1 MVKFF
6 SYCLK
11 GRLVKEEE
19 EEEEEISMFC
29 QTSYVYHGSLSL
41 CTWIYVET
49 QKASHLAK

>member
-11 GRLVKEEE
+11 SKLVKEEE
-19 EEEEEISMFC
+19 EEDISMFC

-41 CTWIYVET
+41 CTWICVET
-49 QKASHLAK
+49 QKA